1 MTVQLYCKK
10 CGYSLVPKRPCMWC
24 TSKHDALENFKG
36 EDIVRMHSR
45 FSAFTVKA
53 RVHFVIA
60 MGLEGFTPTEI
71 SCITNASPE
80 WILEVLEQAQVCRSC

>member
-1 MTVQLYCKK
+1 
-10 CGYSLVPKRPCMWC
+10 MWC